1 MAYNLSG
8 YYSNFEY
15 VLSAIAFIYLIT
27 VPIISMRSL
36 AEEKRQKTDQ
46 LLYSLPI
53 RLADVVIGK
62 YLAMLCVLAVPT
74 VIMGFYPLIPS
85 AFGTVSFASAYGTLV
100 AFFLLGA
107 CLLSIGLFISSVTES
122 QVAAAVIT
130 LVTMLLLY
138 FMKSLS
144 SFVSTDA
151 PASLIALSVMA
162 VIFAV
167 ILYVLTRNPI
177 IAGVVAVI
185 ALGGLQVW
193 YYIDSSVFSG
203 LFADMMSA
211 ISVFDRFDTFV
222 DGVFDLTSVVYYLSI
237 SVVMLFVTV
246 QVMEKRRWA
255 ERRNWTVPRPTDGKR
270 STPGYYG
277 GVLFPCQPDAGNRNR
292 AGGKRY
298 VRADREDSRRHCHTC
313 MDGR

>member
-1 MAYNLSG
+1 MTAIFKREVAAYFKGIMGYLLSAFLLVFAGIYCMAYNLSG

-15 VLSAIAFIYLIT
+15 VLSAIAFIYLIA

-53 RLADVVIGK
+53 RLSDVVIGK

-74 VIMGFYPLIPS
+74 VIMGFYPLILS

-151 PASLIALSVMA
+151 SASLIALSVMA

-167 ILYVLTRNPI
+167 ILYVLTKNPI
-177 IAGVVAVI
+177 IAGMVAVI

-193 YYIDSSVFSG
+193 YHIDSSVFSG

-222 DGVFDLTSVVYYLSI
+222 DGVFDLTAVVYYLSI

-255 ERRNWTVPRPTDGKR
+255 E
-270 STPGYYG
+270 
-277 GVLFPCQPDAGNRNR
+277 
-292 AGGKRY
+292 
-298 VRADREDSRRHCHTC
+298 
-313 MDGR
+313 